1 MFRKMM
7 ILCLFFYFG
16 FIPAVFAAPHDP
28 TCPPSH
34 NPYLNGKG
42 LGDLKVQAIFIS
54 PTKKRVIIGGKNLT
68 VGDKIRG
75 VKIVYID
82 EHAVTLQSGQ
92 GKFIIEIFQ
101 PIIKKPANKKGEI
114 L

>member
-1 MFRKMM
+1 MFR
-7 ILCLFFYFG
+7 ILNLLFFLG
-16 FIPAVFAAPHDP
+16 FVTTVFAVAHDP
-28 TCPPSH
+28 TCPPDH

-42 LGDLKVQAIFIS
+42 VGDLKVRAIFIS

-68 VGDKIRG
+68 IGDKIKG
-75 VKIVYID
+75 AKIVYID
-82 EHAVTLQSGQ
+82 EHAVTLQNGQ

-101 PIIKKPANKKGEI
+101 PIIKKPVNKKGEI